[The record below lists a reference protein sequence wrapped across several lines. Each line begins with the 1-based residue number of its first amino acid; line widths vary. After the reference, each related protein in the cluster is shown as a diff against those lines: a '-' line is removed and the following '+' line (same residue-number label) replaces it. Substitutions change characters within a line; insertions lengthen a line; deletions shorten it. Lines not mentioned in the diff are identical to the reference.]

1 MSLTLDTGAI
11 KGWWRLRENIRHNR
25 EVPWETSPVGRHLL
39 APSHWRNFGGNTY
52 LYPVLA
58 LAWLPRWVGRALNW
72 QITQPSTDPLRSHI
86 EGARPSGHP
95 AFHADLSRQPLDWTH
110 WLEINFVKIT
120 FSFHV
125 DFSIIV
131 SCTLKIYPLLIGSWN
146 NANKLQT
153 SSFLGV
159 SL

>member
-11 KGWWRLRENIRHNR
+11 KGWWRPRENIRHNR
-25 EVPWETSPVGRHLL
+25 EVPWETSPVGWHHHTEETSVEIL
-39 APSHWRNFGGNTY
+39 TY
-52 LYPVLA
+52 TRY
-58 LAWLPRWVGRALNW
+58 LPWPDYQEGWVGHWIDKLRNQALIPYHHTEGQDSAATQCFM
-72 QITQPSTDPLRSHI
+72 QICQEHCRT
-86 EGARPSGHP
+86 
-95 AFHADLSRQPLDWTH
+95 WMH

-120 FSFHV
+120 FSLHV
-125 DFSIIV
+125 DFSVIV

-159 SL
+159 SF